1 MFLFSLSSLSTTHLP
16 GLPAWLPAGSR
27 VRSEQLTCTG
37 EGGRGEV
44 FIMTESSVLHWSSG
58 SWTSHRHSLELS
70 RVSQLGFA
78 HQPNKGWVAAG
89 LVSQGNNTE
98 VFLLRRDSLV
108 TREIQEKILT
118 CKLDCSG
125 SLLSI
130 ASQNKLYIL
139 RQGLI

>member
-1 MFLFSLSSLSTTHLP
+1 
-16 GLPAWLPAGSR
+16 
-27 VRSEQLTCTG
+27 
-37 EGGRGEV
+37 
-44 FIMTESSVLHWSSG
+44 MTESSVLHWSSG
-58 SWTSHRHSLELS
+58 CWTSHRHSLELS

-89 LVSQGNNTE
+89 LISQGNNTE

-108 TREIQEKILT
+108 TREIQEKINS
-118 CKLDCSG
+118 CKLDSSG

-139 RQGLI
+139 RQRLILKTSHNFFLEPVYKGQILKEMISK